1 MKNSIMNKNMDRNQS
16 KQIRRDFIP
25 LGSGVVLGIV
35 LGTALGNIAIGLVV
49 GIVLGGIVVM
59 WRKRK

>member
-1 MKNSIMNKNMDRNQS
+1 MEISQS
-16 KQIRRDFIP
+16 KQIRLDFIP

-49 GIVLGGIVVM
+49 GIILGGLVAI
-59 WRKRK
+59 WQKKK

>member
-1 MKNSIMNKNMDRNQS
+1 MKNSIMDKNMDISQS

-49 GIVLGGIVVM
+49 GIILGGLVAI
-59 WRKRK
+59 WQKKK